1 MQELEKEKQI
11 LEEKEKERKL
21 KEALISEQQKDLEE
35 YRK

>member
-21 KEALISEQQKDLEE
+21 KEALINEQQKDLEE

>member
-21 KEALISEQQKDLEE
+21 KEALIQRATKGP
-35 YRK
+35 